1 MPTLTFAFVLVLL
14 AVVSGMFTFD
24 QNNWFVTTWWWWW
37 LCDFSHSKKNKTKQT
52 FEYYVLAPKFICCW
66 IFSWSKQCVP
76 DEWKRQK
83 LLFIKNHRQQYSSS
97 SSRWPFISC
106 CVDENEFF
114 FLLIEFF
121 LSIFFN
127 SSKKRRCN
135 QKAEI
140 YRSI

>member
-37 LCDFSHSKKNKTKQT
+37 LCDFSHSKKTKQNKHLNIMCWRRNS
-52 FEYYVLAPKFICCW
+52 FVVEYFHDQNNVYLMNGNDKNCYL
-66 IFSWSKQCVP
+66 SKITGSNIATAAGG
-76 DEWKRQK
+76 R
-83 LLFIKNHRQQYSSS
+83 FY
-97 SSRWPFISC
+97 ISC
-106 CVDENEFF
+106 SVDENEFF

-121 LSIFFN
+121 LFIFFN
-127 SSKKRRCN
+127 SKKRRCN